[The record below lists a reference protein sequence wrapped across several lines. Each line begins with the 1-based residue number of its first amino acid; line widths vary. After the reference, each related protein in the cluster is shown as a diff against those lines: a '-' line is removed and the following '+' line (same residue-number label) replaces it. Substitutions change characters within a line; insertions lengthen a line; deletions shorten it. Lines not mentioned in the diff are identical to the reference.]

1 VTSATAQPWVPQGPA
16 PNTLGQVENI
26 ANGEVAGAINAVA
39 PHPTDANTVYIG
51 AVNGGIWKSTDA
63 MAASPNWVR
72 QTDAQQSLSIGAL
85 EFDPTDASNQTLV
98 AGIGRASSF
107 LGDGGARTGLLRTTN
122 GGATWTV
129 VDGGGVLA
137 GANIWGV
144 APRGNTIVIAT
155 TNQGIRRSTDGGA
168 TWTTISGAAGTGL
181 PTGGS
186 FDLASDPTNQ
196 ARLFTN
202 AGANGIFR
210 STDTG
215 ATWTL
220 VSNAAMNTMMSG
232 GLSNVDMSV
241 GRNNNIYAAIV
252 VGGTLGGVFRS
263 GDGGTTWTQ
272 MDLPATVEGGIHP
285 GGQGGTH
292 LSIAADPNNQN
303 IVYIGGDR

>member
-1 VTSATAQPWVPQGPA
+1 MP
-16 PNTLGQVENI
+16 TLHVRSSR
-26 ANGEVAGAINAVA
+26 
-39 PHPTDANTVYIG
+39 
-51 AVNGGIWKSTDA
+51 VNTDA
-63 MAASPNWVR
+63 MAAAPNWVR

-85 EFDPTDASNQTLV
+85 EFDPTDASNQTLL

-129 VDGGGVLA
+129 VDGGGVLV

-144 APRGNTIVIAT
+144 APRGNTLVIAT

-168 TWTTISGAAGTGL
+168 TWTTISGGAGTGL
-181 PTGGS
+181 PTGNS

-202 AGANGIFR
+202 AGTNGIFR
-210 STDTG
+210 TTDTG

-232 GLSNVDMSV
+232 GVSNVDIALLVMGLDDDFNPRRLERYLTMV
-241 GRNNNIYAAIV
+241 WEAGGRRFAHTPGAR
-252 VGGTLGGVFRS
+252 GGPRCRWRRG
-263 GDGGTTWTQ
+263 
-272 MDLPATVEGGIHP
+272 
-285 GGQGGTH
+285 
-292 LSIAADPNNQN
+292 
-303 IVYIGGDR
+303 